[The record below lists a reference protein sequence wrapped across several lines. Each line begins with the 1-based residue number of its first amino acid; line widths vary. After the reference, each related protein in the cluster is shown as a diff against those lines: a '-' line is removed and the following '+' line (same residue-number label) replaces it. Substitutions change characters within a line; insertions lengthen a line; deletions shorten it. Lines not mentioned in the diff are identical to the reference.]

1 MMLPSL
7 SPRPRRKRE
16 FRSNL
21 VARPTRLGYAS
32 SVFWIQNTERSL
44 LVIIEKK
51 QRKVSKHGVVTTL
64 GFHEG
69 NLVTVARIDERTEI
83 ISLESPEKV
92 EEMVALL
99 TKQPSQKERHRAL
112 MEKLQGRT
120 SAPTPLPRRLMGAEL
135 DAPIAE
141 AEADK
146 FTHRARGRRP
156 F

>member
-1 MMLPSL
+1 MI
-7 SPRPRRKRE
+7 
-16 FRSNL
+16 
-21 VARPTRLGYAS
+21 V
-32 SVFWIQNTERSL
+32 
-44 LVIIEKK
+44 EKK

-99 TKQPSQKERHRAL
+99 AKGPSPQNDRHSAL
-112 MEKLQGRT
+112 MERLQGK
-120 SAPTPLPRRLMGAEL
+120 SSVPTPLPRRLMGAEL
-135 DAPIAE
+135 DAPLT
-141 AEADK
+141 EADADRLS
-146 FTHRARGRRP
+146 HRARGRRS

>member
-1 MMLPSL
+1 MP
-7 SPRPRRKRE
+7 
-16 FRSNL
+16 
-21 VARPTRLGYAS
+21 
-32 SVFWIQNTERSL
+32 
-44 LVIIEKK
+44 IEKK

-99 TKQPSQKERHRAL
+99 AKQPSSQNDRHSAL
-112 MEKLQGRT
+112 MERLQGKS
-120 SAPTPLPRRLMGAEL
+120 SAPTPLPRRLMGTEL
-135 DAPIAE
+135 DAPMAE
-141 AEADK
+141 ADADK
-146 FTHRARGRRP
+146 FTHRARGRRS

>member
-1 MMLPSL
+1 MPL
-7 SPRPRRKRE
+7 
-16 FRSNL
+16 
-21 VARPTRLGYAS
+21 
-32 SVFWIQNTERSL
+32 
-44 LVIIEKK
+44 EKK

-99 TKQPSQKERHRAL
+99 AKQPSCHNDRHSAL
-112 MEKLQGRT
+112 MERLQGK
-120 SAPTPLPRRLMGAEL
+120 SSVPNSLPRRLTGTEL
-135 DAPIAE
+135 DAPLTE
-141 AEADK
+141 TDADK
-146 FTHRARGRRP
+146 CSHRTRGRRS